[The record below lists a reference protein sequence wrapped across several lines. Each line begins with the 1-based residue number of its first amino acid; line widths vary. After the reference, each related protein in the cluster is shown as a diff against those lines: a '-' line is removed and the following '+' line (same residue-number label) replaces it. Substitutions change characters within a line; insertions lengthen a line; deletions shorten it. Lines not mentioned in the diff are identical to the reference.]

1 MLPTSMRGGAHCI
14 YLHGDTGPAPASAL
28 PECVQ
33 PCTSMGSMASST
45 HAWLVL
51 SHAAVN
57 SGGGSS
63 TRGQTRGMLPEYS
76 ETDCSG
82 SPEEEGWCSCPRN
95 FRHAAGAHLILR
107 RREGKRH
114 AFRFILAS
122 EGALIRGIAGRGR
135 VPVSLPFDLT
145 PQNMKGDHT
154 TAKPTPTTSY
164 PPDIFR
170 PGTHRSRIDP

>member
-1 MLPTSMRGGAHCI
+1 MPPASMREAAHCI
-14 YLHGDTGPAPASAL
+14 CLHGETGGLGPVPSAL
-28 PECVQ
+28 PEGVL
-33 PCTSMGSMASST
+33 PCTLMGSRASST
-45 HAWLVL
+45 HAWWVL

-135 VPVSLPFDLT
+135 VPVSLPFNLT
-145 PQNMKGDHT
+145 PRNMKGEHT
-154 TAKPTPTTSY
+154 TATLYRKPLAH
-164 PPDIFR
+164 PDIALVSN
-170 PGTHRSRIDP
+170 P